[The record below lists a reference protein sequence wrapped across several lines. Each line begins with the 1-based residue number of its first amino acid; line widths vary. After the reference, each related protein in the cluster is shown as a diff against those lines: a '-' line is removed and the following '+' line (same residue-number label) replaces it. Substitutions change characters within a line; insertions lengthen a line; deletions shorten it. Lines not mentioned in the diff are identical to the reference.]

1 MNNNQ
6 THLDACGVGR
16 RGLESRSLS
25 GRPSA
30 RRSFRR
36 GSVAKV
42 GLTVAILALVG
53 TVGFLVLRPKPSDAA
68 RAGTTTSDRAPV
80 TKVAFDITTTA
91 SGELEARNQIEI
103 RNKLDSE
110 AIITEVVAEGKTVKA
125 GDVIVQ
131 FNSEKIT
138 DALNDQQLAVEGAK
152 AESVASENSYS
163 IQVIENTS
171 KTRQAQLKV
180 DLAEL
185 ALQQWLEGDVK
196 TKRQKL
202 ETDRE
207 KADLELQRL
216 AEKLIQSQKLHEQGF
231 LSKDERDR
239 DEVSYIEACS
249 AWVTADL
256 DAKVYENYEF
266 PKDQK
271 SKLSDV
277 EEAKAE
283 LARVKLNN
291 EIELASKDAAR
302 SKSRQ
307 QLALREQRLAKLKQD
322 LENCTINA
330 PSDGL
335 VVYASSLERGRG
347 MMFGGGDGPMQI
359 GRKVYPNELVMVLPD
374 TSEMVASVRV
384 QESLAGRV
392 RPGQA
397 ATLKIDA
404 AGGRTFVGKVDS
416 IGILA
421 ETGGWRDP
429 NLREYTVKIAMATE
443 AGHGLKPSMRCEAEL
458 TLDQVPE
465 TLTIPVQA
473 VFNDGA
479 VNYVY
484 TEAGPRFKRVPV
496 QLGRRSSKVA
506 EIVKGLS
513 EGERVLV
520 REPTP
525 GEVLAQ
531 PWAKADLEAVGYIV
545 GEDGQPMGP
554 QDPSMRGG
562 RPGGKQGGQSGK
574 NGDKAGNKPGAGD
587 AVGQLGKKGTKGEG
601 SAKAD
606 ATPGTAT
613 AEKPNDT
620 GTVQDAGKDTVKDA
634 AQGVE
639 TKSTETTSTETRAAE
654 TKSTEAKPSEGKQQ

>member
-1 MNNNQ
+1 MRNDQ
-6 THLDACGVGR
+6 PLQGVR
-16 RGLESRSLS
+16 ETR
-25 GRPSA
+25 RPS
-30 RRSFRR
+30 RR
-36 GSVAKV
+36 GSATKV
-42 GLTVAILALVG
+42 GVAVVLVAIVG
-53 TVGFLVLRPKPSDAA
+53 SVGYFATKPKPATGSKT
-68 RAGTTTSDRAPV
+68 GGTTSDRAPV
-80 TKVAFDITTTA
+80 TKAAFDITTTA

-103 RNKLDSE
+103 RNKLESE
-110 AIITEVVAEGKTVKA
+110 AIITEIVAEGKTVKS
-125 GDVIVQ
+125 GDTIVL
-131 FNSEKIT
+131 FNSEKIS
-138 DALNDQQLAVEGAK
+138 DSLNDQQLAVESAK
-152 AESVASENSYS
+152 AEFVAAENSYS

-196 TKRQKL
+196 TKRQKHQ
-202 ETDRE
+202 TARQ

-216 AEKLIQSQKLHEQGF
+216 AEKLIQSEKLHEQGF

-283 LARVKLNN
+283 LERVKLNN
-291 EIELASKDAAR
+291 DIELASKDAAR

-307 QLALREQRLAKLKQD
+307 QLALREQRLAKLKTD
-322 LENCTINA
+322 LENCTIKA

-335 VVYASSLERGRG
+335 VVYATSLERGRG
-347 MMFGGGDGPMQI
+347 SMMGGGDGVMQI
-359 GRKVYPNELVMVLPD
+359 GRKVYPNELIMILPD

-392 RPGQA
+392 RPGQQA
-397 ATLKIDA
+397 RLKIDA
-404 AGGRTFVGKVDS
+404 AGGKTFVGRVDS

-429 NLREYTVKIAMATE
+429 NLREYTVKIGMSTE
-443 AGHGLKPSMRCEAEL
+443 SGHGLKPSMRCEAEL
-458 TLDQVPE
+458 TLDQVNE

-484 TEAGPRFKRVPV
+484 TETGARFKRIPV

-506 EIVKGLS
+506 EIVKGLT
-513 EGERVLV
+513 EGQLVLV

-525 GEVLAQ
+525 GEVLAL
-531 PWAKADLEAVGYIV
+531 PWANADLEAVGYTI
-545 GEDGQPMGP
+545 GEDGQPVTIQGP
-554 QDPSMRGG
+554 AMRGKVQNGVRPEGQG
-562 RPGGKQGGQSGK
+562 RPNGQGRPDAQGRPDQTKSGDGTSGDARPASGERPPGRRGDRPAATPNDK
-574 NGDKAGNKPGAGD
+574 PAGDKPGPS
-587 AVGQLGKKGTKGEG
+587 E
-601 SAKAD
+601 
-606 ATPGTAT
+606 P
-613 AEKPNDT
+613 
-620 GTVQDAGKDTVKDA
+620 
-634 AQGVE
+634 
-639 TKSTETTSTETRAAE
+639 TKSEPV
-654 TKSTEAKPSEGKQQ
+654 KSEPAGTDAKIPQKK

>member
-1 MNNNQ
+1 MRIDQ
-6 THLDACGVGR
+6 ALQGVR
-16 RGLESRSLS
+16 E
-25 GRPSA
+25 A
-30 RRSFRR
+30 RRPARR
-36 GSVAKV
+36 GSATKV
-42 GLTVAILALVG
+42 GVAIVLLAIVGSVGYLV
-53 TVGFLVLRPKPSDAA
+53 TKPKAPTGSK
-68 RAGTTTSDRAPV
+68 AGGTTSDRAPV
-80 TKVAFDITTTA
+80 TKAAFDITTTA
-91 SGELEARNQIEI
+91 SGELEARNQIEV
-103 RNKLDSE
+103 RNKLESE
-110 AIITEVVAEGKTVKA
+110 AIITEIVAEGKTVKA
-125 GDVIVQ
+125 GDTIVL

-138 DALNDQQLAVEGAK
+138 DSLNDQQLAVESAK
-152 AESVASENSYS
+152 AEFVAAENSYS

-202 ETDRE
+202 QTARE

-216 AEKLIQSQKLHEQGF
+216 AEKLIQSEKLHEQGF

-283 LARVKLNN
+283 LERVKLNN
-291 EIELASKDAAR
+291 DIELASKDAAR

-307 QLALREQRLAKLKQD
+307 QLALREQRLAKLKTD
-322 LENCTINA
+322 LENCTIKA

-359 GRKVYPNELVMVLPD
+359 GRKVYPNELIMILPD

-392 RPGQA
+392 RPGQQ

-404 AGGRTFVGKVDS
+404 AGGKTFVGRVDS

-429 NLREYTVKIAMATE
+429 NLREYTVKIGMATD

-458 TLDQVPE
+458 TLDQVNE

-484 TEAGPRFKRVPV
+484 TEAGARFKRVPV

-506 EIVKGLS
+506 EIIKGLT
-513 EGERVLV
+513 EGQLVLV

-531 PWAKADLEAVGYIV
+531 PWAKADLEAVGYTI
-545 GEDGQPMGP
+545 GEDGQPVTNQGP
-554 QDPSMRGG
+554 AMRGRNPGGTRPDGQRPDAPSRPDGQG
-562 RPGGKQGGQSGK
+562 RPNTDGKPGEARPASDDRPSGRK
-574 NGDKAGNKPGAGD
+574 GDRPAATPNDKPSGDKPG
-587 AVGQLGKKGTKGEG
+587 
-601 SAKAD
+601 
-606 ATPGTAT
+606 
-613 AEKPNDT
+613 
-620 GTVQDAGKDTVKDA
+620 
-634 AQGVE
+634 
-639 TKSTETTSTETRAAE
+639 
-654 TKSTEAKPSEGKQQ
+654 PSEPAKSEPAKSEPAKSEPAGTDPKTPQKK